1 MPVDGIASAASALRY
16 WERRQEI
23 ASNNLANATTTGFKA
38 ERAFAQLLGTNTPV
52 IQAETDWTEG
62 ALTSTGNPLDM
73 ALRGP
78 HFFVVNTAA
87 GERYSRG
94 GAWTIDREGY
104 LADTDGNRVLG
115 EKGPVL
121 LKGSTVSIDETGR
134 VAAGGLWVD
143 RLRIERL
150 PANAVLTHEAG
161 TRWIPPAERFAVP
174 PTQRDVRQGFL
185 EASNVSSVGSL
196 VDLIT
201 IQRNFAFAQKA
212 LSTLDDVRATISNQ
226 LGKVST

>member
-23 ASNNLANATTTGFKA
+23 ASNNLANATTNGFKA

-62 ALTSTGNPLDM
+62 ALTSTGNPLDVS
-73 ALRGP
+73 LRGP
-78 HFFVVNTAA
+78 HFFIVNTPA

-104 LADTDGNRVLG
+104 LADSDGNRVLG
-115 EKGPVL
+115 EKGAVL
-121 LKGSTVSIDETGR
+121 LKGSHATIDDTGR
-134 VAAGGLWVD
+134 VAVDGLWVD
-143 RLRIERL
+143 RLRVEQL
-150 PANAVLTHEAG
+150 PQNGELIHEAG
-161 TRWIPPAERFAVP
+161 TRWIPPAERTAVP
-174 PTQRDVRQGFL
+174 PDQRDVRQGFL
-185 EASNVSSVGSL
+185 ESSNVSSVGSL